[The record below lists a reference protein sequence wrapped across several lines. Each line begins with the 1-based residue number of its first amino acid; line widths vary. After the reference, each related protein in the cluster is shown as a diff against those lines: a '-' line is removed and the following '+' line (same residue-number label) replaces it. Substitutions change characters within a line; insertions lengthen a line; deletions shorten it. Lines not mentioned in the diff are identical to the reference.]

1 MNDSIYSACILR
13 EGSGPGYD
21 LEERLL
27 EFAARIIRTTES
39 FAGSVAGTHV
49 SKQVLRSGT
58 APMAHHGEAQAA
70 ESRKDFIHKMK
81 LALKELKET
90 FRWLRLTHR
99 VPLIEKPPLPLPL
112 IQETDE
118 LIRIFAKNV
127 ATAEFNQ

>member
-1 MNDSIYSACILR
+1 
-13 EGSGPGYD
+13 
-21 LEERLL
+21 
-27 EFAARIIRTTES
+27 
-39 FAGSVAGTHV
+39 
-49 SKQVLRSGT
+49 
-58 APMAHHGEAQAA
+58 MAHHGEAQAA